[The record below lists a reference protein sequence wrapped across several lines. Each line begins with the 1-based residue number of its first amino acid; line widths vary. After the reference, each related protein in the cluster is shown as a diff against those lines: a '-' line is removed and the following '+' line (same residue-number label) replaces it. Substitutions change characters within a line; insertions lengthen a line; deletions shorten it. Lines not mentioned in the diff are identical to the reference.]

1 MLSQYR
7 AIFLALLAAVLFAL
21 SIPIAKYFLVDVPPL
36 IVAAFLYLGAGLAM
50 GVTFVLQRNNP
61 TRAALLGK
69 EDSPYVIS
77 MVLLDILAPILLLFG
92 LKLTSSANASL
103 LVNAEIVF
111 TAVVAALVFREKIS
125 RLLSF
130 AIVLILFASVILT
143 FEGTEALT
151 FNIGSLLVLGAA
163 LCWGIENNCTRAIST
178 KNSEQIVMVKGL
190 GSAAGSLLV
199 AQIAGTTV
207 SWGWELLG
215 ILVLGAL
222 SYGVSINIYV
232 KAQRTLGAA
241 RTSAYYAVN
250 PFLGVLFSLIFLG
263 ERPVYGFYL
272 GLLLMLVA
280 TILLV
285 REEFSREESS

>member
-36 IVAAFLYLGAGLAM
+36 IVASFLYLGAGLAM

-130 AIVLILFASVILT
+130 AILLILFASVILT

-241 RTSAYYAVN
+241 RTSAYYALN